1 MLVFTRP
8 LCRVEEATLLARQK
22 EAEAA
27 SVAGKLPSTLPAQV
41 EAKALAKVNG
51 ECDAAGGSGSTSV
64 IQCVWPNVLRL
75 ATAVPGGGGG
85 AGGSMAAPPP
95 VSTAAV
101 MEAAATRR
109 KALELVEVRE
119 AGAPAYLLLDGN
131 TAHQH
136 PPDCA
141 AL

>member
-1 MLVFTRP
+1 MSLHP

-41 EAKALAKVNG
+41 EAKGLAKVNG
-51 ECDAAGGSGSTSV
+51 EGDAAGGSGSTSV

-85 AGGSMAAPPP
+85 GGGSMAPP

-119 AGAPAYLLLDGN
+119 AGAPAYLLLEWQRCPS
-131 TAHQH
+131 ASS
-136 PPDCA
+136 
-141 AL
+141 

>member
-1 MLVFTRP
+1 MRSLRARVSLHP

-41 EAKALAKVNG
+41 EAKGLAKVNG
-51 ECDAAGGSGSTSV
+51 EGDAAGGSGSTSV

-85 AGGSMAAPPP
+85 GGGSMAPP

-119 AGAPAYLLLDGN
+119 AGAPAYLLLEWQRCPS
-131 TAHQH
+131 ASS
-136 PPDCA
+136 
-141 AL
+141 